1 MTDGTRAETLSSGE
15 TSITIFRDAPSWDGK
30 RTAAL
35 GVLKLGCAATG
46 AELLAR
52 ATAMLKAEAFEA
64 LIGPMDGDTWHSYRA
79 VTESDGS
86 PAFLM
91 EPVSGPHDVAVLEA
105 GGFSPIGGYVSMR
118 VATKDAIGQRPDN
131 SAGLRIVN
139 WDGRAPEEFFGEVY
153 DLSVA
158 GFARNAFYKPIARQA
173 FLDLYMPYVPYL
185 KRELIFFARTRGG
198 ELAGFLFGIPD
209 YAQGPR
215 TRTAILKTYASAV
228 HGAGRLLVDAFHRN
242 ALDLGLDSAIH
253 ALMHDD
259 NVSREHSR
267 MHGADVF
274 RRYTLFGLTL

>member
-1 MTDGTRAETLSSGE
+1 MTTGTQAETLSSGE
-15 TSITIFRDAPSWDGK
+15 TSITIFRDAPLWVGK

-35 GVLKLGCAATG
+35 GSFKFGSAATG
-46 AELLAR
+46 AELLGR
-52 ATAMLKAEAFEA
+52 AIAMLKAESFEA

-105 GGFSPIGGYVSMR
+105 AGFSPIGGYVSMR
-118 VATKDAIGQRPDN
+118 VATKDAIGERPDN
-131 SAGLRIVN
+131 PSGLRIVN
-139 WDGRAPEEFFGEVY
+139 WDGRVPAEFFGEVF
-153 DLSVA
+153 DFSVEE
-158 GFARNAFYKPIARQA
+158 FARNTFYKPIARKA
-173 FLDLYMPYVPYL
+173 FLDLYMSYVPL
-185 KRELIFFARTRGG
+185 MKRELIFFARTQDG

-215 TRTAILKTYASAV
+215 TRTAILKTYAGAV
-228 HGAGRLLVDAFHRN
+228 HGAGRLLADAFHRN
-242 ALDLGLDSAIH
+242 ALDMGFDTIIH
-253 ALMHDD
+253 ALMHED